1 MRFSPKRLVG
11 SSRGIAG
18 LFRGVTGFFR
28 GITCLFRGIIGLFRE
43 IISLSRVILGIGLL
57 STPSI
62 AFAAPP
68 SLDLAT
74 TFGSLIF
81 VIAFILFIAWLLK
94 RMQVP
99 AMSNQQGLAIVRQIP
114 VGTKER
120 IAIVQAGDEQFL
132 VGITTQSIQLISKLD
147 KPLTQEM
154 LEKSTFSSQLSQLI
168 KKDANK

>member
-1 MRFSPKRLVG
+1 MRFLSQRLAG
-11 SSRGIAG
+11 SS
-18 LFRGVTGFFR
+18 
-28 GITCLFRGIIGLFRE
+28 
-43 IISLSRVILGIGLL
+43 LGMTGLL
-57 STPSI
+57 RGTLGVGLLTVPSI
-62 AFAAPP
+62 AFAATPP

>member
-1 MRFSPKRLVG
+1 MSLSSLRLTNFPQ
-11 SSRGIAG
+11 G
-18 LFRGVTGFFR
+18 LK
-28 GITCLFRGIIGLFRE
+28 
-43 IISLSRVILGIGLL
+43 SLSRAIVGMGLL
-57 STPSI
+57 SIPSV
-62 AFAAPP
+62 AFAATPP

-99 AMSNQQGLAIVRQIP
+99 TMSNQQGLVIVRQIP

-154 LEKSTFSSQLSQLI
+154 LEKSTFSSQLSQLM

>member
-1 MRFSPKRLVG
+1 MSFLSQRL
-11 SSRGIAG
+11 S
-18 LFRGVTGFFR
+18 
-28 GITCLFRGIIGLFRE
+28 
-43 IISLSRVILGIGLL
+43 GLL
-57 STPSI
+57 RGCLGVGLIFTPSI
-62 AFAAPP
+62 AFAATPP

>member
-1 MRFSPKRLVG
+1 MRLSSLRLTNFAQGLKSLPRIIVG
-11 SSRGIAG
+11 M
-18 LFRGVTGFFR
+18 
-28 GITCLFRGIIGLFRE
+28 
-43 IISLSRVILGIGLL
+43 GLL
-57 STPSI
+57 SIPSV
-62 AFAAPP
+62 AFAATPP

-94 RMQVP
+94 LMQVP

-154 LEKSTFSSQLSQLI
+154 LEKSTFSSQLSQLM

>member
-1 MRFSPKRLVG
+1 MSRSSQRLVG
-11 SSRGIAG
+11 LSRKMTNLSRGMTG
-18 LFRGVTGFFR
+18 LLRGLIG
-28 GITCLFRGIIGLFRE
+28 IGLF
-43 IISLSRVILGIGLL
+43 SM
-57 STPSI
+57 PSV
-62 AFAAPP
+62 AFAATPP

-99 AMSNQQGLAIVRQIP
+99 TMSNQQGLSIVRQIA

-120 IAIVQAGDEQFL
+120 IAIVQAGEDQYL

>member
-1 MRFSPKRLVG
+1 M
-11 SSRGIAG
+11 
-18 LFRGVTGFFR
+18 
-28 GITCLFRGIIGLFRE
+28 
-43 IISLSRVILGIGLL
+43 GLL
-57 STPSI
+57 SQGLTGLPRGFTGVVRGLIGVGLFSIPSI
-62 AFAAPP
+62 AFAAAPP

-120 IAIVQAGDEQFL
+120 IAIVQADDEQFL

>member
-1 MRFSPKRLVG
+1 M
-11 SSRGIAG
+11 G
-18 LFRGVTGFFR
+18 LFPQRVTGLPR
-28 GITCLFRGIIGLFRE
+28 GLTGVVRGLIGVGLFS
-43 IISLSRVILGIGLL
+43 I
-57 STPSI
+57 PSI
-62 AFAAPP
+62 AFAAAPP

>member
-1 MRFSPKRLVG
+1 MGFLSQRLAG
-11 SSRGIAG
+11 SSLGM
-18 LFRGVTGFFR
+18 TG
-28 GITCLFRGIIGLFRE
+28 
-43 IISLSRVILGIGLL
+43 LSRRVLGVGLL
-57 STPSI
+57 ATPSI
-62 AFAAPP
+62 AFAAAPP

>member
-1 MRFSPKRLVG
+1 MGLLRQITNGVCG
-11 SSRGIAG
+11 VAG
-18 LFRGVTGFFR
+18 LSRAVVGF
-28 GITCLFRGIIGLFRE
+28 
-43 IISLSRVILGIGLL
+43 GLL
-57 STPSI
+57 SLPSV
-62 AFAAPP
+62 ALAAPP

-99 AMSNQQGLAIVRQIP
+99 AMSNQQGLVIVRQIP

-120 IAIVQAGDEQFL
+120 IVIVQAGDEQFL
-132 VGITTQSIQLISKLD
+132 LGITTQSIQLISKLD
-147 KPLTQEM
+147 KPITQEM

>member
-1 MRFSPKRLVG
+1 MSLLSQRLARLLKVG
-11 SSRGIAG
+11 
-18 LFRGVTGFFR
+18 
-28 GITCLFRGIIGLFRE
+28 
-43 IISLSRVILGIGLL
+43 LGIGLL
-57 STPSI
+57 TTPSI
-62 AFAAPP
+62 AFAATPP

-154 LEKSTFSSQLSQLI
+154 LEKSTFSSQLSQLM

>member
-1 MRFSPKRLVG
+1 MGLLPQRVTGLP
-11 SSRGIAG
+11 RGLTGVVRGLIGVG
-18 LFRGVTGFFR
+18 LFS
-28 GITCLFRGIIGLFRE
+28 I
-43 IISLSRVILGIGLL
+43 
-57 STPSI
+57 PSI
-62 AFAAPP
+62 AFAAAPP

>member
-1 MRFSPKRLVG
+1 MRLSSLRLTNFPQ
-11 SSRGIAG
+11 G
-18 LFRGVTGFFR
+18 LK
-28 GITCLFRGIIGLFRE
+28 
-43 IISLSRVILGIGLL
+43 SLSRAIVGMGLL
-57 STPSI
+57 SIPSV
-62 AFAAPP
+62 AFAATPP

-154 LEKSTFSSQLSQLI
+154 LEKSTFSSQLSQLM

>member
-1 MRFSPKRLVG
+1 MSLLSQRL
-11 SSRGIAG
+11 AG
-18 LFRGVTGFFR
+18 LLKVVLGV
-28 GITCLFRGIIGLFRE
+28 
-43 IISLSRVILGIGLL
+43 GLL
-57 STPSI
+57 TTPSI
-62 AFAAPP
+62 AFAATPP

-154 LEKSTFSSQLSQLI
+154 LEKSTFSSQLSQLM

>member
-1 MRFSPKRLVG
+1 M
-11 SSRGIAG
+11 
-18 LFRGVTGFFR
+18 
-28 GITCLFRGIIGLFRE
+28 
-43 IISLSRVILGIGLL
+43 GLL
-57 STPSI
+57 SQGLTGLPRGFTGVVRGLIGVGLFSIPSI
-62 AFAAPP
+62 AFAAAPP

-99 AMSNQQGLAIVRQIP
+99 AMSNQQGLSIVRQIP

>member
-1 MRFSPKRLVG
+1 MGFLSQRLAG
-11 SSRGIAG
+11 SSLGM
-18 LFRGVTGFFR
+18 TG
-28 GITCLFRGIIGLFRE
+28 
-43 IISLSRVILGIGLL
+43 LSRRVLGVGLL
-57 STPSI
+57 ATPSI
-62 AFAAPP
+62 AFAATPP

-74 TFGSLIF
+74 TFESLIF

-99 AMSNQQGLAIVRQIP
+99 AMSNQQGLAIIRQIP

>member
-1 MRFSPKRLVG
+1 MSFLSQRLAG
-11 SSRGIAG
+11 SS
-18 LFRGVTGFFR
+18 
-28 GITCLFRGIIGLFRE
+28 
-43 IISLSRVILGIGLL
+43 LGMTGLL
-57 STPSI
+57 RGTLGVGLLAVPSI
-62 AFAAPP
+62 AFAATPP

-99 AMSNQQGLAIVRQIP
+99 AMSNQQGLAIVRQIS

>member
-1 MRFSPKRLVG
+1 MSFLSQRLAG
-11 SSRGIAG
+11 SS
-18 LFRGVTGFFR
+18 
-28 GITCLFRGIIGLFRE
+28 
-43 IISLSRVILGIGLL
+43 LGMTGLL
-57 STPSI
+57 RGTMGVGLLTVPSI
-62 AFAAPP
+62 AFAATPP

-114 VGTKER
+114 VSTKER